1 MAAAELAH
9 AEDERRGERE
19 RDPRFSAAH
28 DICRA
33 RRKRTSR
40 VTPSLALSAACGAAY
55 GAGVG
60 RERCIKLPRP
70 EPPPSHAR
78 EYTHTTWMRDAFPKT
93 MERQ

>member
-1 MAAAELAH
+1 MVILRVASAPAILIHYILAMAAAEFAH
-9 AEDERRGERE
+9 AAWETERAR
-19 RDPRFSAAH
+19 PPISAAH

-60 RERCIKLPRP
+60 REM
-70 EPPPSHAR
+70 H
-78 EYTHTTWMRDAFPKT
+78 
-93 MERQ
+93 